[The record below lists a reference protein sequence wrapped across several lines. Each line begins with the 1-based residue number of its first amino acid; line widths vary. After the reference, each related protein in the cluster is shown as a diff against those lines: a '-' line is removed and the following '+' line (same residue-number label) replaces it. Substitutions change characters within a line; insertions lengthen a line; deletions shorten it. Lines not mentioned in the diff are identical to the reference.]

1 MSDFVENSGMG
12 TDHLPVSRSKIDRY
26 GFGDWVVQL
35 VNGGKKVREIAQ
47 LLTESDVMREAGD
60 SISHE
65 AVSLWIRKNREEQA
79 ELRKMVAED
88 LLRES
93 MGADISVLD
102 KLANRLLEDF
112 DRDFKEVVED
122 LGLFGIVRK
131 QVPMPYEMRVQVSA
145 ELRQLIATKQKLSEG
160 GSAGSH
166 VSITLGDLMHGVS
179 EGSAGDSGDG

>member
-1 MSDFVENSGMG
+1 MSDFGDNLGVNAES
-12 TDHLPVSRSKIDRY
+12 LPVSRSKIDRY
-26 GFGDWVVQL
+26 GFGDWVVEL
-35 VNGGKKVREIAQ
+35 VLAGKKVREIAQ
-47 LLTESDVMREAGD
+47 LLTDSEVMRGAGD

-65 AVSLWIRKNREEQA
+65 AVALWIRKNREEQA

-112 DRDFKEVVED
+112 DRDFNEVVED

-131 QVPMPYEMRVQVSA
+131 QVPMPFEMRVQLSA

-160 GSAGSH
+160 SSGGAN
-166 VSITLGDLMHGVS
+166 VSITLGDLMHGAP
-179 EGSAGDSGDG
+179 EDAGGDLDDP